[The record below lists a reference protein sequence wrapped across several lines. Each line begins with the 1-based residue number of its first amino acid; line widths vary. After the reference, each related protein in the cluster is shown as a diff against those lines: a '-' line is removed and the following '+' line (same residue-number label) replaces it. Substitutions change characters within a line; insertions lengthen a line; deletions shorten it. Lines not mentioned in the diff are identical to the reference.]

1 MIKSLFYNELIK
13 LYHDS
18 YLKVLVF
25 VTLILGLGMFTYSML
40 LSIDSFSRISKV
52 QPAFLNPFFFFEFQW
67 KGATSLGLIPLD
79 AFIVW
84 VIFGVEDRHSG
95 WRNIC
100 QLPVPIKSVVT
111 VKLSLVLFIKG
122 IIFLMLAVMYF
133 LNIDLL
139 MNYRKEFGF
148 YNFNYSHAL
157 FIQDLIKVYLTSLSI
172 FIMVIPLYT
181 YIKNL
186 GVLTIVPLSLAAIP
200 LKYNPL
206 KMFYDHPDFWYF
218 GIIGIAGVI
227 LFFALSFYL
236 QKRKACF
243 LESLFSI

>member
-1 MIKSLFYNELIK
+1 MIKSLFYNELVK
-13 LYHDS
+13 LYHGS

-25 VTLILGLGMFTYSML
+25 ITLILGLGMFTYSML

-67 KGATSLGLIPLD
+67 KGATSLGLVPLE

-100 QLPVPIKSVVT
+100 QLPVPIKSVVI

-122 IIFLMLAVMYF
+122 VIFLVMAVMYF

-139 MNYRKEFGF
+139 VYWRKEFGF
-148 YNFNYSHAL
+148 YNFDYSHLL
-157 FIQDLIKVYLTSLSI
+157 FIQNLIKAYLTSLSI
-172 FIMVIPLYT
+172 LIVVIPLYT

-186 GVLTIVPLSLAAIP
+186 GVLTIVSLSLAAIP

-218 GIIGIAGVI
+218 GIIGVAGVI
-227 LFFALSFYL
+227 FFLRYHFIHIKERHAF
-236 QKRKACF
+236 
-243 LESLFSI
+243 